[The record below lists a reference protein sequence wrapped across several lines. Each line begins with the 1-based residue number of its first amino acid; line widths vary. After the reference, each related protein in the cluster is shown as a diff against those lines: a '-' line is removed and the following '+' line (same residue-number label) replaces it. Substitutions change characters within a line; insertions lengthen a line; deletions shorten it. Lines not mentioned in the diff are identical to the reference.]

1 MGKRHVYTKVT
12 PLPSNIPRQLA
23 LDMLHSHSEV
33 IQLNPLV
40 TGVKAINAPRDAAR
54 DEFFSQWYEISEIIT
69 WGPGLKKR
77 INFKGVFHD
86 QPWGLQSHVYAPMG
100 TDLRNKYRIGG
111 NQPGEPRE
119 PKELGL
125 DTPDDG
131 LYLREDVEIICSVPL
146 TMNFVKKET
155 KAATGIMIDRLTK
168 KAELLDEGKL
178 HAMFENGKL
187 RTTKPNQ
194 EPTFGD
200 RLPPSPGS
208 DVFSLPPAS
217 PGQRSNSTYSSP
229 ALDQQGF
236 GRYHDIVGRQA
247 SHRQSS
253 YVPPYQQLGYNGPEY
268 TKQGAGLHDL
278 PEVTELPGSFYHPEQ
293 QSPGL
298 YPPPLKPP
306 GQTFRSELPGDYMLT
321 PPPLSVKRDS
331 ASCSSLRQSSPQ
343 PSPGFADQQPSRRS
357 SSNYAVANP
366 DQPSRPAHPSHR
378 DSMASA
384 RSSSQQMAEQQPN
397 RPGSAPVQDGNPAL
411 SPRARSEHIVPD
423 HERFSAMSLQQKPTQ
438 YQAYNPPGQGADGI
452 SKCPV
457 CALFEGDEAAV
468 SHHVNKAH
476 FA

>member
-1 MGKRHVYTKVT
+1 MGKRYVYTKVT

-33 IQLNPLV
+33 IKLNPLV
-40 TGVKAINAPRDAAR
+40 TGVKAIDAPRDAAR

-146 TMNFVKKET
+146 TMGFVKKET

-253 YVPPYQQLGYNGPEY
+253 YVPPYQQIGYNGPEY
-268 TKQGAGLHDL
+268 TKQGPGLHDL
-278 PEVTELPGSFYHPEQ
+278 PEVTELPGSFHHPEQ

-331 ASCSSLRQSSPQ
+331 ASCSSLRQLSPQ
-343 PSPGFADQQPSRRS
+343 PSPGFADQQSSRRS

-366 DQPSRPAHPSHR
+366 DPPSRPTHPSHR
-378 DSMASA
+378 DSMTSA
-384 RSSSQQMAEQQPN
+384 RSTSQQALEQQQSHN
-397 RPGSAPVQDGNPAL
+397 SAVPVKDANPTL
-411 SPRARSEHIVPD
+411 SPRTRSEHIVPD
-423 HERFSAMSLQQKPTQ
+423 HERFSGMSIQQKPTQ
-438 YQAYNPPGQGADGI
+438 YQPYDPQLGSGM

-457 CALFEGDEAAV
+457 CGLFEGDEAAV